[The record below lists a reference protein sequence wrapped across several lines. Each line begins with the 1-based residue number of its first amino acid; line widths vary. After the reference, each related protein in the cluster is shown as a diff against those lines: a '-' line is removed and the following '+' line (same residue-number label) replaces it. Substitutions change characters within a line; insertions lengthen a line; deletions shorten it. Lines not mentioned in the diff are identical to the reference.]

1 MKNLFLLLAV
11 AFAFASCE
19 KEIENIDKGKLDPN
33 ATILIRAGK
42 GVKTRAHVSGLTAQE
57 IVEATANI
65 KFKTQYFSNNYL
77 EEPILAARGFAEA
90 QRDLSIPALKM
101 WGTDIIAQ
109 DGSYMRDFI
118 YGTEIYLTD
127 HNNDTIA
134 YIPQTVIDNARTL
147 IETAYA
153 DENYTEVYKVFD
165 EAFTF
170 LPIE

>member
-1 MKNLFLLLAV
+1 MKTIIYSIVLLLT
-11 AFAFASCE
+11 FASCG
-19 KEIENIDKGKLDPN
+19 KDKIVIDKGKLDPN
-33 ATILIRAGK
+33 ATILIKPAK
-42 GVKTRAHVSGLTAQE
+42 GVKTRAFVSGLTAQE
-57 IVEATANI
+57 IVETTANI

-134 YIPQTVIDNARTL
+134 YIPQAVIDNARTL
-147 IETAYA
+147 IEAAYA